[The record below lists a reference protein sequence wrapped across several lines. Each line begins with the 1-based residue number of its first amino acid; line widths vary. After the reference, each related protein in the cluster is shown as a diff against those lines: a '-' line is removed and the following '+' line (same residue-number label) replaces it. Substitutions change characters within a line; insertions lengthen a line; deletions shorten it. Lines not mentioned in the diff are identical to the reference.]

1 MVIFIVWITLFF
13 FNRKK
18 QLELH
23 KKVYENKDFCIVIML
38 FEDTTILEFN
48 QYEKSDKAAF
58 VNYAD
63 LECIIEKTGG
73 CKTNPENSFT
83 TKASKQEAS
92 GFWTSIIC
100 LFRSIVMMYT
110 EVKIV

>member
-1 MVIFIVWITLFF
+1 M
-13 FNRKK
+13 
-18 QLELH
+18 H

-63 LECIIEKTGG
+63 FECIIEKTDG

-92 GFWTSIIC
+92 GFSTSIIC
-100 LFRSIVMMYT
+100 LFRSIAMMYT